1 MVSSPGTYWSMR
13 GKAASGTMT
22 YFEMAAF
29 DSGTRVKILPES
41 KSRFLSFIRARM
53 PGSEDKAT
61 A

>member
-1 MVSSPGTYWSMR
+1 MYWLMR

-22 YFEMAAF
+22 YFGMAAL